1 MLDPARADEIAQQV
15 RDEMDAAVKFALDDP
30 FPEPEAAARN
40 DYVYA

>member
-1 MLDPARADEIAQQV
+1 
-15 RDEMDAAVKFALDDP
+15 MDGAVQFALDSQ